1 MGIREGLLA
10 LLAAG
15 PNHGYQLKVDFEA
28 ATGDAWSLNVGQ
40 VYSTLQR
47 LERDELVE
55 VDHSDDEGRIAYRL
69 TAAGREELADW
80 LARPVPRKVTNRDE
94 VSMKLLLVIA
104 GGPGDPRR
112 IVEVQRESTMGDLQD
127 YTHLRSRT
135 DPDDIAWNLHLDRLA
150 IRSEAELRWL
160 DRVERR
166 LDEHD
171 RRGTGADAGSQRP
184 SVDSP
189 TTPTTPVPSATPTS
203 PPALHDTGPTTGE
216 EQA

>member
-10 LLAAG
+10 LLASG
-15 PNHGYQLKVDFEA
+15 PSHGYQLKVDFEA

-55 VDHSDDEGRIAYRL
+55 VDNADDEGRIAYRL

-80 LARPVPRKVTNRDE
+80 LARPVPRKVSNRDE
-94 VSMKLLLVIA
+94 VSMKLLLAIA
-104 GGPGDPRR
+104 GGSGDPRR
-112 IVEVQRESTMGDLQD
+112 IVAIQRQSTMGDLQD
-127 YTHLRSRT
+127 YTHLRTRT
-135 DPDDIAWNLHLDRLA
+135 EPDDIAWNLHLDRLA

-166 LDEHD
+166 LEERPPPEPRDARHD
-171 RRGTGADAGSQRP
+171 GE
-184 SVDSP
+184 SVDRGGPRP
-189 TTPTTPVPSATPTS
+189 TTTTTPGTAPTED
-203 PPALHDTGPTTGE
+203 HR
-216 EQA
+216 